1 MNVKLTAKDIST
13 VSRLVAE
20 KAMEMH
26 KKGAMWMRGNEELSC
41 VDMGNLANKVLKP
54 TGQKFDWDAVW
65 NPKKKIKKSA
75 K

>member
-1 MNVKLTAKDIST
+1 MKVELSKKDIST

-26 KKGAMWMRGNEELSC
+26 KKGAMWMRGGEELSC
-41 VDMGNLANKVLKP
+41 VDMGNIANKILKP
-54 TGQKFDWDAVW
+54 TGQKFDFDYFF
-65 NPKKKIKKSA
+65 NKKKVAKK